1 MRVVCLSYQIHLDT
15 LPEMIARALRSQLHP
30 EVDSFRP
37 NSAGHITPSA
47 SSGPRPLS
55 DFTGMRQFAGTAR
68 QRRPFQTQASF
79 GGFSNVAE
87 QRGYSVAPPGG
98 ANMLTG
104 PPQMGSDSQL

>member
-1 MRVVCLSYQIHLDT
+1 
-15 LPEMIARALRSQLHP
+15 
-30 EVDSFRP
+30 
-37 NSAGHITPSA
+37 
-47 SSGPRPLS
+47 
-55 DFTGMRQFAGTAR
+55 MRQFAGTAR